1 MLPSRSQLQGWNPDS
16 LTGAAS
22 AVRAGGESVY
32 IAVRDL
38 EDDCHRLPEART
50 WSGKSHDAAEAMF
63 GRATQSASQFSH
75 YTDGVAAAL
84 EKGATAI
91 GGARQGL
98 LQEADHIDAGELQV
112 TDQWVVLIKPA
123 QMSAEKAAQLL
134 LQAAQD
140 QAEINRL
147 LLALGDA
154 DSATAAAV
162 EAAAKDFG
170 FQPPDTTSPFYG
182 MRPGEIPPGDQ
193 VPDPR
198 FPMGLLQQGLIRD
211 QDMATTVRATSEF
224 TDSDGQVNRTLT
236 MLDGSRHEIKE
247 WGTYNPSTEDAYYD
261 KSGKLVS
268 ATLSQ
273 QQYDG
278 TQFTSIT
285 FGDGTNLTMTR
296 TADGKTSGGVTTP
309 DGRHGLLPDEFF
321 SHPNLTLAGGALT
334 GLDKQ
339 AALGIPMLNAG
350 QLEKV
355 HAGVKFAGPAL
366 GVATALYDTVTAA
379 TFEDACVA
387 AISGGAGLA
396 GGEAGAWG
404 AGAAAAA
411 LLPEVPGAIPIA
423 AAGGSML
430 GGWTFGYVGGII
442 GNIVC
447 RP

>member
-16 LTGAAS
+16 LTGASS
-22 AVRAGGESVY
+22 AVRAGGQSVY

-38 EDDCHRLPEART
+38 EDDCHRLPEVRT

-91 GGARQGL
+91 GGARHGL
-98 LQEADHIDAGELQV
+98 LQESDDIDAGELQV

-134 LQAAQD
+134 LQATQD

-154 DSATAAAV
+154 DSSTAAAV

-211 QDMATTVRATSEF
+211 QDMATTVRETSEF

-236 MLDGSRHEIKE
+236 MFDGSRHEIKE

-261 KSGKLVS
+261 KTGKLVS

-334 GLDKQ
+334 ALEKQ
-339 AALGIPMLNAG
+339 AEHGIPMLSAT

-355 HAGVKFAGPAL
+355 QAGAKFAGPAL

-379 TFEDACVA
+379 TFQDACVA
-387 AISGGAGLA
+387 AISAGAGMA
-396 GGEAGAWG
+396 GGEAT
-404 AGAAAAA
+404 AA
-411 LLPEVPGAIPIA
+411 LFGAMAVGQPEAIPL
-423 AAGGSML
+423 AAGVGNVAGSWVFGYL
-430 GGWTFGYVGGII
+430 GGTI

-447 RP
+447 R